1 MAKPTATPKTLTP
14 KRKEVE
20 ITASFTGKIS
30 TGKWENLSPFF
41 SIKETWQNVTD
52 TDIEA
57 RQKVLHDMCEA
68 KFNEVDQQATVAKIL
83 QERQDL
89 RFYDYKGLKLPSV
102 TSIIGWD
109 EDMYVT
115 PNQLIQYA
123 ARGTAIHKQ
132 CEIFLKTGQWLEV
145 KDIPEVYA
153 EYVIVTKGDLNLK
166 FDDVNFRAFHVKHP
180 FEVIQ
185 LEQVVFNIDHRY
197 AGRTDIIAKMD
208 GKVTICDIKTG
219 TTINRE
225 KAFKQMSAY
234 AKALGGIEQMMI
246 IHLNNGTKQ
255 GFSQPI
261 ISDEIEKHFQLFLK
275 DRQSFKERFGV

>member
-1 MAKPTATPKTLTP
+1 MAKPTAALLPM
-14 KRKEVE
+14 RKEVE
-20 ITASFTGKIS
+20 ISASYTGKIS

-52 TDIEA
+52 EDIQN
-57 RQKVLHDMCEA
+57 RQKVLHDMCES

-153 EYVIVTKGDLNLK
+153 EYVIVTKGDMNLK
-166 FDDVNFRAFHVKHP
+166 FDDVNFRAFYSAHKFDV
-180 FEVIQ
+180 VQ
-185 LEQVVFNIDHRY
+185 LEQVVYNLDYRY
-197 AGRTDIIAKMD
+197 AGRTDIVGTFE
-208 GKVTICDIKTG
+208 GKKSLLDIKTG

-234 AKALGGIEQMMI
+234 AKSLEGIEQI
-246 IHLNNGTKQ
+246 VVIHLNNGTKQ
-255 GFSQPI
+255 GFSKPI
-261 ISDEIEKHFQLFLK
+261 VSDEIEKYFQLFLR
-275 DRQSFKERFGV
+275 DRESFKQRFGV